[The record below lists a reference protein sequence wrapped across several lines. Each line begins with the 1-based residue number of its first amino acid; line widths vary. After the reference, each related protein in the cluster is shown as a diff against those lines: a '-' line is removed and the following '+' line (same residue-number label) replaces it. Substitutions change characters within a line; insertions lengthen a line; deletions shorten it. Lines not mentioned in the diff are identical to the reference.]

1 MKEDYFFP
9 MPVDLKREHFLFNGG
24 GHMFA
29 KFKNTRYLVST
40 AMLSSL
46 AFLLALVEIPTPFA
60 SYLLLDASEIPILVA
75 GNTLGVPAM
84 VVSIAIRSLFRFMF
98 RGTLLIGEVAAVT
111 ASLIFGLTFI
121 YITKLLN
128 KKNVEKNKKV
138 TNAFA
143 IATLLISILLI
154 VLLVV
159 NNPDYLIFGILT
171 ALIPIGFAVL
181 GFIKPTTLKQQV
193 FLQGVTS
200 TLLVTVVMV
209 FANFLFITP
218 TYFVQ
223 RFAFFTE
230 IVDLY
235 FGGDIN
241 PYLVSAILPLI
252 PFNIFKFSVM
262 NVIYFSI
269 ERVVKYQNWKKSS

>member
-1 MKEDYFFP
+1 
-9 MPVDLKREHFLFNGG
+9 MPAGSKREHFLFNGG
-24 GHMFA
+24 DVMFA

-46 AFLLALVEIPTPFA
+46 AFLLALFEIPTPFA

-84 VVSIAIRSLFRFMF
+84 VVTILIRSLFRFMF
-98 RGTLLIGEVAAVT
+98 RGTLLIGEVAAIT

-121 YITKLLN
+121 YITKILN
-128 KKNVEKNKKV
+128 KKNVDKNKKI
-138 TNAFA
+138 TNLFGLATVL
-143 IATLLISILLI
+143 ISTLLII
-154 VLLVV
+154 VLVV
-159 NNPDYLIFGILT
+159 NNPEWLVFGILT

-181 GFIKPTTLKQQV
+181 GFLKPTTLKQQV
-193 FLQGVTS
+193 FLQAVTS
-200 TLLVTVVMV
+200 TLLVTIVMV
-209 FANFLFITP
+209 IANFLFITP

-223 RFAFFTE
+223 RFAFFNE

-235 FGGDIN
+235 FEGNIN
-241 PYLVSAILPLI
+241 PYLVTAILPLI
-252 PFNIFKFSVM
+252 PFNIFKFSIM